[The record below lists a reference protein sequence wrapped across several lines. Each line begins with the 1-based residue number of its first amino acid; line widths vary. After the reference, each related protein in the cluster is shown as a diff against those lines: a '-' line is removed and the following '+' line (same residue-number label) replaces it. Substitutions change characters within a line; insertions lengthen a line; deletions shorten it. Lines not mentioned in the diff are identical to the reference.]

1 MNNNETNNLPGPA
14 IGEIVRMIERRDKAK
29 ALMEQAIDVIAQAQ
43 RIAPQYAYES
53 ALSNSVSWYS
63 DNIDKNK
70 AVLRRA
76 LDRKCWASLLAR
88 TKLGSVMNAKQLE
101 KVREDIEEHA
111 PELTHNRAMTTFM
124 DMYVSKEEIFRSGL
138 VDVFK
143 SLSGN
148 FKSHDA
154 FKIQRRLILMGAL
167 STYGWSSHS
176 VGRDRL
182 NDLWH
187 YMSLLDGHD
196 PTQVP
201 YDEQP
206 ASIIEKGSCNGVM
219 EFEFDYF
226 RIKTYLNGNVH
237 IWLDKRPDL
246 ISEVNKLIAEHY
258 GSTLPC

>member
-1 MNNNETNNLPGPA
+1 MNNKNPNNLPGPA
-14 IGEIVRMIERRDKAK
+14 IGEIVAMIDRRDKAK
-29 ALMEQAIDVIAQAQ
+29 ELMEQAIDLIAQAQ

-53 ALSNSVSWYS
+53 ALGNSVSWYS
-63 DNIDKNK
+63 DCTDKNK
-70 AVLRRA
+70 SILRRA
-76 LDRKCWASLLAR
+76 LDRKCWTTLLSR

-101 KVREDIEEHA
+101 KVRKDIEQHA

-124 DMYVSKEEIFRSGL
+124 DMYVSKEETFRSGL

-154 FKIQRRLILMGAL
+154 FKIQKRLILTGAL
-167 STYGWSSHS
+167 GAYGWSSFS
-176 VGRDRL
+176 TGRDRF

-187 YMSLLDGHD
+187 YMSLLDGQD

-206 ASIIEKGSCNGVM
+206 ANIIDKKSCCGVM
-219 EFEFDYF
+219 EFEFEQF

-237 IWLDKRPDL
+237 VWMDIRPDL
-246 ISEVNKLIAEHY
+246 ISKVNKLIAEHY
-258 GSTLPC
+258 GSTLP